1 MNTFYVRED
10 ILLIFYLNETWD
22 CIIKDMAQ
30 SKRTKKNRA
39 VIKQSSDNVFLLFK
53 RTSFS
58 FVQRNNFD
66 YYKIIND
73 NNSNSDAKPSLDN
86 RFSNFITMNLFIQ
99 TSQKGLYKLF

>member
-1 MNTFYVRED
+1 MYF
-10 ILLIFYLNETWD
+10 FYLNG
-22 CIIKDMAQ
+22 
-30 SKRTKKNRA
+30 
-39 VIKQSSDNVFLLFK
+39 
-53 RTSFS
+53 TSFS

-73 NNSNSDAKPSLDN
+73 NNSNNDAKPSLDN

>member
-1 MNTFYVRED
+1 MNF
-10 ILLIFYLNETWD
+10 FYLNG
-22 CIIKDMAQ
+22 
-30 SKRTKKNRA
+30 
-39 VIKQSSDNVFLLFK
+39 
-53 RTSFS
+53 TSFS

-73 NNSNSDAKPSLDN
+73 NNSNNDAKPSLDN